1 VAYLFF
7 NPFHFKSLLGYYD
20 VNGKVHGFSRSTCFL
35 PLIFI
40 AFRTGARSSP
50 ARSSPNA
57 SRRRLRTIA
66 VDRPRPMAASTLSS
80 IPTDFARR
88 LRLLEEGWGGY
99 TQSLVG
105 KFPELDSCL
114 EDSLFLSSFC
124 WEVYDFRTIA
134 RSLIA
139 SVKYR
144 NILLDIGKA
153 MKLGHLP

>member
-1 VAYLFF
+1 MAYLFF
-7 NPFHFKSLLGYYD
+7 NPFHFKSLLGYHD
-20 VNGKVHGFSRSTCFL
+20 VNGKVHGFSRSSCFL

-66 VDRPRPMAASTLSS
+66 ADRRRPMAASTLSS
-80 IPTDFARR
+80 IPTDIARR
-88 LRLLEEGWGGY
+88 LRLLEEGWERY

-105 KFPELDSCL
+105 KFPEMDSCP

-124 WEVYDFRTIA
+124 WDSIYDFRTIA

-144 NILLDIGKA
+144 NILLDIGK
-153 MKLGHLP
+153 LGQLP